1 LKIIIEELIEGD
13 EEQVIIKCH
22 QITTEIQN
30 LISYFKTP
38 DILIGYYGKEIHRIN
53 KIKISYIETVDN
65 KSFIYCDGKI
75 YESKNKLYELEELL
89 IGNNFLRVSKSVIV
103 NLSKIKKI
111 IPALSGRFQA
121 VLMNDLNVI
130 ISRQYVNDL
139 KKKLGI

>member
-1 LKIIIEELIEGD
+1 MKIIIKELIDGD
-13 EEQVIIKCH
+13 EEQVVIKCH

-53 KIKISYIETVDN
+53 KIEISFIETVDN
-65 KSFIYCDGKI
+65 KTFICCDSKV

-89 IGNNFLRVSKSVIV
+89 IGNDFLQVSKSVIM

-111 IPALSGRFQA
+111 IPYLSGRFQA

-130 ISRQYVNDL
+130 ISRQYINDL